1 MLGLES
7 TVLPM
12 STLQDQFGD
21 IDIYVFDQLLRGRIT
36 PAMRVLDAGCGSGR
50 NLRWLAANGARV
62 FAVDRDAAA
71 VERVRE
77 LGLDEQHARVAEVD
91 ALPFED
97 DAFDAVLAVAV
108 LHFAR
113 GEEHFAAMLDELAR
127 VLRPGGI
134 LFTRL
139 ASSIGLEGRLHA
151 LGNRQYELPD
161 GTRRFLV
168 DEPFL
173 LAQTARLG
181 GELVDPL
188 KTTNVQG
195 LRCMTTWVV
204 RTATE
209 SDGALH
215 GPTRSPSPR

>member
-1 MLGLES
+1 
-7 TVLPM
+7 M
-12 STLQDQFGD
+12 STLRDQFGD
-21 IDIYVFDQLLRGRIT
+21 IDIYVFDQLLRGHIT
-36 PAMRVLDAGCGSGR
+36 PEMSVLDAGCGSGR
-50 NLRWLAANGARV
+50 NLRWLAAQGARV

-71 VERVRE
+71 VERVRA

-91 ALPFED
+91 ALPFEED
-97 DAFDAVLAVAV
+97 SFDAVMAVAV

-113 GEEHFAAMLDELAR
+113 GEKHFTAMLDELAR

-134 LFTRL
+134 LFMRL
-139 ASSIGLEGRLHA
+139 ASSIGLEGRVQA
-151 LGNRQYELPD
+151 RGDRQYELPD

-204 RTATE
+204 RIAAE
-209 SDGALH
+209 DDVAPRGAA
-215 GPTRSPSPR
+215 RSPSPR

>member
-1 MLGLES
+1 
-7 TVLPM
+7 M

-21 IDIYVFDQLLRGRIT
+21 IDLYVFDQLLRGRIT
-36 PAMRVLDAGCGSGR
+36 PAMSVLDAGCGAGR
-50 NLRWLAANGARV
+50 NLRWLAAQGARV

-71 VERVRE
+71 IERVRA
-77 LGLDEQHARVAEVD
+77 LGLDEQHARVAEVE

-97 DAFDAVLAVAV
+97 GAFDAVLSVAV

-113 GEEHFAAMLDELAR
+113 DEDHFVAMLDELAR
-127 VLRPGGI
+127 VLRPGGL

-139 ASSIGLEGRLHA
+139 ASTIGFEGRA
-151 LGNRQYELPD
+151 RDLGNRQHELPD

-173 LAQTARLG
+173 LAQTERLG
-181 GELVDPL
+181 GALADPL

-204 RTATE
+204 RMAAG
-209 SDGALH
+209 SDAA
-215 GPTRSPSPR
+215 PRAPASSPRAR